1 MTDEDINYID
11 LIVKE
16 IVSHIDMF
24 SEIDFKTEKMKFIYI
39 GNILGKINVFINLL
53 QVTIL
58 DDQALLNIGQ
68 IMSFNINRLI
78 EISGYTEEELENGI
92 REIIKK

>member
-16 IVSHIDMF
+16 IVNHIDMF
-24 SEIDFKTEKMKFIYI
+24 SEIDFETEKMKFIYI

-53 QVTIL
+53 QITIL
-58 DDQALLNIGQ
+58 DDHVLLNIGQ